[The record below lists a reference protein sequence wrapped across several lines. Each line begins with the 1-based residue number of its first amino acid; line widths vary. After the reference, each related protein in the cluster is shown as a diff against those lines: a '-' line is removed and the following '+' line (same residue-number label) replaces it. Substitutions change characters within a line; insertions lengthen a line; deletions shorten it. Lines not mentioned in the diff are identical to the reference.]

1 MERNESNMELIFS
14 ACIGY
19 GLGCLSPSYL
29 LSKLNKKDLREHGSG
44 NLGATNAFLH
54 LGKKAGVLIMVFD
67 ILKAMLAVKLCQILF
82 PRYIL
87 AGIIG
92 GFMAVVGHVFPF
104 YLEFKGGKGLA
115 CFGGFVLATDW
126 KWFLI
131 LLTLGIIL
139 ALIFNYGCA
148 IPFSAATIYPFAHL
162 HKAHNIQSFMVLAM
176 CSMVVIYKHIDNI
189 KKIRAGEELP
199 VRTFLKTKLFDKKE
213 K

>member
-1 MERNESNMELIFS
+1 MELIFS

-19 GLGCLSPSYL
+19 GLGCLSPSYF
-29 LSKLNKKDLREHGSG
+29 LSKLKKKNLREHGSG

-54 LGKKAGVLIMVFD
+54 LGKKAGILIMIFD
-67 ILKAMLAVKLCQILF
+67 ILKAVLAVKICQMLF
-82 PRYIL
+82 PRYLL

-92 GFMAVVGHVFPF
+92 GFMSVVGHVFPF

-139 ALIFNYGCA
+139 ALIFNYGCV
-148 IPFSAATIYPFAHL
+148 IPFSAASIYPFANWYKTHS
-162 HKAHNIQSFMVLAM
+162 IPSFLVLLM
-176 CSMVVIYKHIDNI
+176 CSMVVFYKHIDNI
-189 KKIRAGEELP
+189 KKIRAGEELE
-199 VRTFLKTKLFDKKE
+199 VRTFLKTKLFKNDKE
-213 K
+213 